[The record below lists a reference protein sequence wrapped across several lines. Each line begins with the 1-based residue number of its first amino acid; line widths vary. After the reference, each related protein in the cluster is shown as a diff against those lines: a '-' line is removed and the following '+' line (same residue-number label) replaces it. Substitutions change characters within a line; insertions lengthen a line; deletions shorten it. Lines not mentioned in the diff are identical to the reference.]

1 MICRKIPGESP
12 LRATACIWVLLSA
25 CRAARSDPA
34 TDGDRPP
41 RRLEPPAEFPAAFT
55 VIRAVMALPDGRLVV
70 SDPAENRV
78 SLIDFPKGT
87 SQPLGRVGE
96 GPREFRRPGGL
107 YRGRGGGVSILDQ
120 DLRRLLPVSPSGRL
134 EEVIG
139 LPTGGAAGSWSARGP
154 DPLSV
159 DSLGHTYASIRFGG
173 FTATTS
179 VLLRYVPGARTDTVT
194 RLQRPIT
201 KALQARGSG
210 AGEYQDVLFSPED
223 AWAVAP
229 DGRIAVVRPAPFR
242 GAGLAR
248 AGPAVTGPA
257 ISHQAI
263 RISQAEKEF
272 IASGAGGLRGRIS
285 VTIGVVPPGGL
296 PSSRPGAPSPMPVG
310 DLLFAKAKTPINLR
324 DDRWPLLD
332 ERGRVWVPRSMP
344 FGIKVS
350 IFDVFDRAGNLVDR
364 VELPAGSRLVGF
376 DAHWIYTAR
385 LDADEF
391 EHLQR
396 FPLPR

>member
-41 RRLEPPAEFPAAFT
+41 RRLEPPAEFPAAFPG
-55 VIRAVMALPDGRLVV
+55 IRAFMALPDGRLVV
-70 SDPAENRV
+70 SEPAGNRL
-78 SLIDFPKGT
+78 SLIDFPRGA
-87 SQPLGRVGE
+87 SQPLGRVGQ

-154 DPLSV
+154 DPLWV

-201 KALQARGSG
+201 KALQAGGSG
-210 AGEYQDVLFSPED
+210 AGEYQDVRFSPED
-223 AWAVAP
+223 AGPGAPTGRRAAVP
-229 DGRIAVVRPAPFR
+229 LSGPAPYR
-242 GAGLAR
+242 VDGIPP

-285 VTIGVVPPGGL
+285 VT
-296 PSSRPGAPSPMPVG
+296 
-310 DLLFAKAKTPINLR
+310 
-324 DDRWPLLD
+324 DRK
-332 ERGRVWVPRSMP
+332 ST
-344 FGIKVS
+344 
-350 IFDVFDRAGNLVDR
+350 
-364 VELPAGSRLVGF
+364 RL
-376 DAHWIYTAR
+376 
-385 LDADEF
+385 
-391 EHLQR
+391 
-396 FPLPR
+396 